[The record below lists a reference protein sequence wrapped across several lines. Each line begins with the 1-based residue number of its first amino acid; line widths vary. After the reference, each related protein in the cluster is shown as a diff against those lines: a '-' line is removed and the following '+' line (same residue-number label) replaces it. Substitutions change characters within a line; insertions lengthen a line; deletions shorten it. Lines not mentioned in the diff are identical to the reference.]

1 MKEAGVQIKNRQQ
14 LLIIGA
20 VVAVALFAGD
30 ELVLTP
36 LTKVWNARATRIADL
51 RKQIERG
58 KGMVER
64 EQRNSLQARWQQM
77 TNHALPNNSS
87 AAEQKVFQAIDLW
100 AQDSGV
106 NLTAITPQW
115 KHDSDDYITFEC
127 RVDAA
132 GDLGKLSRFLYS
144 VERDPMA
151 IKLELVELGARDK
164 EGQQLSLGLQLSGL
178 VLTGPATPTR

>member
-20 VVAVALFAGD
+20 VVAIALFAGD
-30 ELVLTP
+30 QLVLSP
-36 LTKVWNARATRIADL
+36 LLKIWSARSTRVTEL
-51 RKQIERG
+51 RKKITEG
-58 KGMVER
+58 NLLVER
-64 EQRNSLQARWQQM
+64 EQKQSIRSRWDQMSRN
-77 TNHALPNNSS
+77 ALPNNTS
-87 AAEQKVFQAIDLW
+87 AAEQQVYKAIDLW
-100 AQDSGV
+100 AQNSGV
-106 NLTAITPQW
+106 AISAITPQW
-115 KHDSDDYITFEC
+115 KHDSDDYMTFEC

-151 IKLELVELGARDK
+151 LKLELVELGTRDK

-178 VLTGPATPTR
+178 VLNTTTR